1 MFLFLFEDM
10 VSHRHGKLL
19 NYANKGL
26 EFKFLVKIYKAGDS
40 KDYFMIERFGNF
52 YILGQLL
59 LRFLT
64 GWAVS

>member
-1 MFLFLFEDM
+1 MIWF
-10 VSHRHGKLL
+10 SHRHGKLL

-26 EFKFLVKIYKAGDS
+26 EFKVSVKTYKAGDS
-40 KDYFMIERFGNF
+40 KEYFMKERSGNF